1 MWEQRES
8 IATMSKKESVENTNE
23 SIVAQTPSFQ
33 LGTYHKKA
41 LVVLLHCYYG
51 NRQTLT
57 YSELSQRLDV
67 GEKTKA
73 WQCEAWR
80 DLKGNAYIV
89 SSSADKKKYELS
101 FPNGVQLASTLVSEE
116 ELADFQPA
124 ATNEKL
130 HERIKARIARDGKAA
145 KYGAKLFDLMAAP
158 DYVPLNR
165 NELAAKFN
173 TLADSHGFFYAL
185 KWLKDQGYAE
195 FCGPQEIS
203 ALKKNECKSSVTTD
217 KPEEVTS
224 GKKRGVTS
232 NENVDEMNQPKAK
245 KRTTTKKRTG
255 GKPLKLSKKAYVH

>member
-1 MWEQRES
+1 
-8 IATMSKKESVENTNE
+8 MSKKESVENTNE

-101 FPNGVQLASTLVSEE
+101 FPNGVQMASTDGS
-116 ELADFQPA
+116 
-124 ATNEKL
+124 
-130 HERIKARIARDGKAA
+130 RIKTPVTLDGET
-145 KYGAKLFDLMAAP
+145 M
-158 DYVPLNR
+158 VPPAILSRLN
-165 NELAAKFN
+165 
-173 TLADSHGFFYAL
+173 
-185 KWLKDQGYAE
+185 
-195 FCGPQEIS
+195 
-203 ALKKNECKSSVTTD
+203 
-217 KPEEVTS
+217 
-224 GKKRGVTS
+224 
-232 NENVDEMNQPKAK
+232 
-245 KRTTTKKRTG
+245 
-255 GKPLKLSKKAYVH
+255 